1 MHMNSTVGH
10 DDTNSMEP
18 QFVLMI
24 EKKHLNHAL
33 GDLSPQRGS
42 LERDVSHNSRKFR
55 SVYIYIYVVALGY
68 ILIPMCFYFT
78 KFY

>member
-55 SVYIYIYVVALGY
+55 SVYIYML
-68 ILIPMCFYFT
+68 LP
-78 KFY
+78 

>member
-55 SVYIYIYVVALGY
+55 SVYIYICCCLRIYTYTNVFL
-68 ILIPMCFYFT
+68 FY
-78 KFY
+78 